1 MIESE
6 IVSGQQT
13 TWSLQEKLGEGDAGE
28 VYRVEALVGA
38 QTAILKRP
46 RKSAFSGD
54 VSRQAAQIRT
64 EGKILAALSAALRAE
79 SGLQVGVPDLL
90 DQSKTAGNYFDQ
102 NFIVLEEAAGFDLS
116 FLARV
121 TQLGLPEG
129 DGVPADLSQEEA
141 AFLQGIAQQRQIPS
155 RILITILSRL
165 LGLLQHIHSLRTTAG
180 DEETWGIIWNDIKA
194 DHLFWDPRRSRLT
207 IIDWGNAQFLEADRT
222 TKDRKFSWVEDYRQL
237 YDEMGRF
244 LTIAAPGLAE
254 RIGWPVHFSVEYAS
268 SDGVE
273 TLKARLEAAL
283 LEEDQA
289 LAETRAKEEGLLR
302 GEATGEDML
311 AELEAVQQQLIQL
324 GESPNTDGLQEFA
337 RSYAARL
344 AMQDRL
350 DELRSLCTWAGRLS
364 GTETGAWALIDRL
377 AQIPG
382 RSEGTQRKL
391 FLEAIQAALCADWE
405 SLLWNILLAIRDY
418 PEPDWW
424 QDLVQAV
431 REQALGPDARI
442 VRPFVAVRRLT
453 LALQSTARRIQ
464 DHSSTASE
472 EFEQIQGLVN
482 HLKGEIIPN
491 WTLLDPGP
499 PHSGL
504 LYSDV
509 EDVLSADD
517 DLFPEECQ
525 MVWAA
530 LAQPKALVQQV
541 VAAWSAE
548 DFLSASR
555 GLRRVLVWDPDR
567 RRVLHAEQALQA
579 APEWLK
585 TVHMGPQPDENFP
598 DWITRLEFRGRE
610 LRNQVGPAGWL
621 DAVLETCR
629 KIRKGIWPADL
640 LTGQPNLL
648 REMPWLAKFARSE
661 RVPCVPAEELVEEAP
676 APLPELAALQ
686 GVVSGRVSP
695 GADLD
700 LIEPLDAWMPE
711 ARGSSARVLLGQLL
725 TPSGDPVD
733 AAIKLM
739 RMDKVNYATP
749 LFIEEVKVLAA
760 MQDVPGVTRLL
771 ECGFIQLD
779 EGSQLPLDGDPKAVP
794 PAGSILRIGLD
805 ASQEFIS
812 QLGERIEAGWT
823 PYLALMKEKNEDSL
837 LMLCDAGVTRGQ
849 FLPMIHLLQMSI
861 QICDILEVAH
871 ARNIVYRDHKIL
883 HYYWR
888 AEKNGIYIIDWNVAR
903 LHPEGLTDL
912 DIHMDLVQFGA
923 RGLHHIL
930 TGRAAPG
937 ALPLG
942 PTRPEEIEQAAKSYQ
957 TQWTYDDQRLSEGLR
972 FILERALAGEYATA
986 TALRDDLKRTM
997 MQLPDAR
1004 IN

>member
-1 MIESE
+1 
-6 IVSGQQT
+6 
-13 TWSLQEKLGEGDAGE
+13 
-28 VYRVEALVGA
+28 
-38 QTAILKRP
+38 
-46 RKSAFSGD
+46 
-54 VSRQAAQIRT
+54 
-64 EGKILAALSAALRAE
+64 
-79 SGLQVGVPDLL
+79 
-90 DQSKTAGNYFDQ
+90 
-102 NFIVLEEAAGFDLS
+102 
-116 FLARV
+116 
-121 TQLGLPEG
+121 
-129 DGVPADLSQEEA
+129 
-141 AFLQGIAQQRQIPS
+141 
-155 RILITILSRL
+155 
-165 LGLLQHIHSLRTTAG
+165 
-180 DEETWGIIWNDIKA
+180 
-194 DHLFWDPRRSRLT
+194 
-207 IIDWGNAQFLEADRT
+207 
-222 TKDRKFSWVEDYRQL
+222 
-237 YDEMGRF
+237 
-244 LTIAAPGLAE
+244 
-254 RIGWPVHFSVEYAS
+254 
-268 SDGVE
+268 
-273 TLKARLEAAL
+273 
-283 LEEDQA
+283 
-289 LAETRAKEEGLLR
+289 
-302 GEATGEDML
+302 
-311 AELEAVQQQLIQL
+311 
-324 GESPNTDGLQEFA
+324 
-337 RSYAARL
+337 
-344 AMQDRL
+344 
-350 DELRSLCTWAGRLS
+350 
-364 GTETGAWALIDRL
+364 
-377 AQIPG
+377 
-382 RSEGTQRKL
+382 
-391 FLEAIQAALCADWE
+391 
-405 SLLWNILLAIRDY
+405 
-418 PEPDWW
+418 
-424 QDLVQAV
+424 
-431 REQALGPDARI
+431 
-442 VRPFVAVRRLT
+442 
-453 LALQSTARRIQ
+453 
-464 DHSSTASE
+464 
-472 EFEQIQGLVN
+472 
-482 HLKGEIIPN
+482 
-491 WTLLDPGP
+491 
-499 PHSGL
+499 
-504 LYSDV
+504 
-509 EDVLSADD
+509 
-517 DLFPEECQ
+517 
-525 MVWAA
+525 
-530 LAQPKALVQQV
+530 
-541 VAAWSAE
+541 
-548 DFLSASR
+548 
-555 GLRRVLVWDPDR
+555 
-567 RRVLHAEQALQA
+567 
-579 APEWLK
+579 
-585 TVHMGPQPDENFP
+585 
-598 DWITRLEFRGRE
+598 
-610 LRNQVGPAGWL
+610 VGPAGWL

-661 RVPCVPAEELVEEAP
+661 QVPCVPSEELVEEAP
-676 APLPELAALQ
+676 APLPELKALQ

-805 ASQEFIS
+805 ASQEFIR
-812 QLGERIEAGWT
+812 QLGERIEAGWI
-823 PYLALMKEKNEDSL
+823 PYLALTKEKNEDSL

-972 FILERALAGEYATA
+972 SILERALAGEYATA
-986 TALRDDLKRTM
+986 PALRDDLKRTM

-1004 IN
+1004 IV